1 MFAQA
6 VFLELSYQIIYVLH
20 KNALTIVFNILAHQS
35 ASYALMDS
43 ILLEIFV
50 KQVTV
55 KASTLILLANSALL
69 DLQLLL
75 MVTVFL
81 LNVQQASSSRT
92 LTVSL
97 LTVWI
102 IQMEIVINVFQDLYL
117 NFLDVLLIVVFH
129 SINNMF
135 VFNAVQD
142 SI

>member
-35 ASYALMDS
+35 ASYVLMDS

-92 LTVSL
+92 STVSL
-97 LTVWI
+97 LTV
-102 IQMEIVINVFQDLYL
+102 
-117 NFLDVLLIVVFH
+117 
-129 SINNMF
+129 
-135 VFNAVQD
+135 
-142 SI
+142 